1 MKGKATSGIPARIEI
16 ASRVLAMMLTSV
28 QFDRSYY
35 PLLAKD
41 ALAAADAL
49 LNAAQQGDED
59 EK

>member
-1 MKGKATSGIPARIEI
+1 MKGKATGGTTQRVEI

-49 LNAAQQGDED
+49 LDAAQQGDD
-59 EK
+59 K

>member
-1 MKGKATSGIPARIEI
+1 
-16 ASRVLAMMLTSV
+16 MMLTSV